1 LLDEPSHTTDGHQAQ
16 EALRES
22 QARQLRQLIESAPNG
37 VVMVDQSGK
46 IVLVNAQIEKSF
58 GYSREELLGQPIEL
72 LVPERYRQHHS
83 SYRVAFTANPTT
95 RPMGAGRDLFG
106 RRKDGNEFPVEIGL
120 SPLETD
126 QGQMIVGTI
135 VDITERKR
143 AEESLRR
150 SQERLAGIIDSAMD
164 AIVSVDENQHI
175 VLFNSAAEKMFLY
188 PSEEALGQPL
198 DRFIPER
205 FRAAHKE
212 HVRNFGSTHVTKRT
226 MGALGSLFGLRANG
240 QEFPIEASI
249 SQVDSAEGKIF
260 TVILRDVTQRQEA
273 EQALKEQGQVLDL
286 APVFISDPVDDRL
299 LIWNTGSQKLYGW
312 TEQEALGKR
321 AFDLLQTQFPQPLER
336 LQAELFSRGHWEGE
350 LIHTRRDGEQIVVAS
365 HWVLHRDDQGKPK
378 AILKVNNDIT
388 NLRRAEVKL
397 MRLATAVEQSGDSI
411 VITDTEGNIQYVN
424 PAFEQTTGYSSD
436 EVMGMNPRFLKGGK
450 ASREYYQNLWQ
461 TIGSGSQWTGHF
473 TNRKKDGTLF
483 EEEATISP
491 VRDSAGNVFS
501 YVAVKRDVTERMRA
515 EQQIRQLNEELEQRV
530 ADRTAQL
537 QAANNELEAFSYSV
551 SHDLRA
557 PLRHINGFSQA
568 LLEDYDDALDETGK
582 SYLQEVRG
590 ASQEMAQLIDDVLQ
604 LARITRSE
612 MREEPVDLSEL
623 ADSIIKDL
631 KKQEPNRNVTIDIK
645 EGLTARGDRRLLKIM
660 LSNLIG
666 NAWKFTARQ
675 ADATISFG
683 RIQKDDDLVYF
694 VRDNGAGFNMTY
706 VDKLFGAFQRLH
718 TADEFEGTGIG
729 LATVQRIVRRHRGN
743 VWAEG
748 IVDGGATF
756 YFTLANPRETEYG
769 EQGDSAG

>member
-1 LLDEPSHTTDGHQAQ
+1 
-16 EALRES
+16 
-22 QARQLRQLIESAPNG
+22 
-37 VVMVDQSGK
+37 
-46 IVLVNAQIEKSF
+46 
-58 GYSREELLGQPIEL
+58 
-72 LVPERYRQHHS
+72 
-83 SYRVAFTANPTT
+83 
-95 RPMGAGRDLFG
+95 
-106 RRKDGNEFPVEIGL
+106 
-120 SPLETD
+120 
-126 QGQMIVGTI
+126 
-135 VDITERKR
+135 
-143 AEESLRR
+143 
-150 SQERLAGIIDSAMD
+150 
-164 AIVSVDENQHI
+164 
-175 VLFNSAAEKMFLY
+175 
-188 PSEEALGQPL
+188 
-198 DRFIPER
+198 
-205 FRAAHKE
+205 
-212 HVRNFGSTHVTKRT
+212 
-226 MGALGSLFGLRANG
+226 
-240 QEFPIEASI
+240 
-249 SQVDSAEGKIF
+249 
-260 TVILRDVTQRQEA
+260 
-273 EQALKEQGQVLDL
+273 
-286 APVFISDPVDDRL
+286 
-299 LIWNTGSQKLYGW
+299 
-312 TEQEALGKR
+312 
-321 AFDLLQTQFPQPLER
+321 
-336 LQAELFSRGHWEGE
+336 
-350 LIHTRRDGEQIVVAS
+350 
-365 HWVLHRDDQGKPK
+365 
-378 AILKVNNDIT
+378 
-388 NLRRAEVKL
+388 
-397 MRLATAVEQSGDSI
+397 
-411 VITDTEGNIQYVN
+411 
-424 PAFEQTTGYSSD
+424 
-436 EVMGMNPRFLKGGK
+436 
-450 ASREYYQNLWQ
+450 
-461 TIGSGSQWTGHF
+461 
-473 TNRKKDGTLF
+473 
-483 EEEATISP
+483 
-491 VRDSAGNVFS
+491 
-501 YVAVKRDVTERMRA
+501 
-515 EQQIRQLNEELEQRV
+515 
-530 ADRTAQL
+530 
-537 QAANNELEAFSYSV
+537 V